1 MAFKL
6 KRISFGRDRVIKN
19 LSFKFIHEGKTA
31 SPVLV
36 LGDEKEIQF
45 ENLRGGV
52 AVPSH
57 QFALLAKYIR
67 EIA

>member
-1 MAFKL
+1 MVFKL
-6 KRISFGRDRVIKN
+6 KRISFGTDRVIKK
-19 LSFKFIHEGKTA
+19 LSFKFIHEGKSA
-31 SPVLV
+31 SPTLF
-36 LGDEKEIQF
+36 LGDGKEIQF